1 MSFSHMYTGSLKHF
15 HTFVF
20 FLRMKAKFAFLGD
33 EKVQGQNIMTQI
45 ALTKRHILI

>member
-20 FLRMKAKFAFLGD
+20 FFKNEKFAFLGD
-33 EKVQGQNIMTQI
+33 DKVQGQNIMTQI
-45 ALTKRHILI
+45 ALTKRRISM